1 MFEERRPRFGREEA
15 IADSFY
21 FGGDS
26 AHICTMRSGI
36 SVQAY
41 AALSAIGSAVVVLN
55 TWMQYEQFYP
65 TLVALANSKS
75 SLFVRATIEPLFALL
90 LAFGFPTDS

>member
-1 MFEERRPRFGREEA
+1 
-15 IADSFY
+15 
-21 FGGDS
+21 
-26 AHICTMRSGI
+26 MRSGI

-41 AALSAIGSAVVVLN
+41 AAVSAIGATVVVLN

-75 SLFVRATIEPLFALL
+75 SLVVRLTPRYSTSFQL
-90 LAFGFPTDS
+90 S

>member
-1 MFEERRPRFGREEA
+1 MFEDAHVLAAQGLLNHFPFEGF
-15 IADSFY
+15 
-21 FGGDS
+21 S
-26 AHICTMRSGI
+26 ARICVMRSGI

-41 AALSAIGSAVVVLN
+41 AALSAIASTVVVLN

-75 SLFVRATIEPLFALL
+75 SLFVRPLIPFCALI
-90 LAFGFPTDS
+90 G